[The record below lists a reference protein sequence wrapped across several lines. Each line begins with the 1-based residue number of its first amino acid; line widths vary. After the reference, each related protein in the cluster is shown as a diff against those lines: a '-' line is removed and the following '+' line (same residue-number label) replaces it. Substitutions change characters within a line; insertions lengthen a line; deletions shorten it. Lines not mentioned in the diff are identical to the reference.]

1 MKYFIVNTTI
11 YDGEYQYLSQSPV
24 EAESEK
30 EAIRLQE
37 EDAKEWTSH
46 GYREYDIDIH
56 REITKEEYDVINK
69 YIY

>member
-11 YDGEYQYLSQSPV
+11 YDGEYEYFSQSPV

-30 EAIRLQE
+30 EAMRLQE

-46 GYREYDIDIH
+46 DYREYDIDIH